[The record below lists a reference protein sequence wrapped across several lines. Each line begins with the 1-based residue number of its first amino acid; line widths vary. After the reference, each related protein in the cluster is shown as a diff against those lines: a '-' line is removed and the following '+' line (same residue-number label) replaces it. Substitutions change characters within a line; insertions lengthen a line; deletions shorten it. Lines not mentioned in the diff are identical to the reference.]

1 MHACTA
7 REKTKI
13 ERPAVRAHIQ
23 LAHPLANSEPV
34 DEHLNKLES
43 VFSKISL
50 FFLQRSFSEAKPHMI
65 ASQLCIALQISR
77 FPLV

>member
-1 MHACTA
+1 MLVYIMTTNQSEKINIMHACTA

-23 LAHPLANSEPV
+23 LAHPLANLEPV

-43 VFSKISL
+43 VFSKI
-50 FFLQRSFSEAKPHMI
+50 
-65 ASQLCIALQISR
+65 
-77 FPLV
+77 